1 MRKPTRKRSYAHRL
15 RPRNHRDQACQ
26 PDDQPARH
34 LHPFELAE
42 EEGCA
47 LSILTEAL
55 LLRAATMEDELE
67 LLGVPG
73 HLAQRVSHLHE
84 LEGIIGTASLST
96 RMNGDVMD
104 ITRALVR
111 VGDAAGIHWLQ
122 EAAARLEPS
131 DPWER
136 QLLSGISRDMQRVR
150 LDLIARLGPQD
161 LDAQVD
167 RWLDQQ
173 DARVRQFR
181 HQLSRAQN
189 AAIPSVAMLAE
200 LASQVRVL
208 LSR

>member
-1 MRKPTRKRSYAHRL
+1 
-15 RPRNHRDQACQ
+15 
-26 PDDQPARH
+26 
-34 LHPFELAE
+34 
-42 EEGCA
+42 
-47 LSILTEAL
+47 
-55 LLRAATMEDELE
+55 MEDELE